1 MRARVR
7 SAFTGLTYYI
17 VNYTPIS
24 QKYTFRHS
32 GVWRNDGSGRQNDG
46 ARRNNGGSGRN
57 NNTQRIKPQVG
68 GFDEP
73 TDRMQLL
80 FEVVNFLI
88 ADVGILTL

>member
-1 MRARVR
+1 MRTRVR

-32 GVWRNDGSGRQNDG
+32 GMQQNDG

-73 TDRMQLL
+73 TDRMPLQ